1 MIKILVVGG
10 VAIDT
15 IVRNGKRCEVAGGA
29 GVYTSLAAAACGA
42 EVSLLALRP
51 EPLPLVLVPFG
62 GRLSSWQGPP
72 IPARELSHFEIGL
85 DADVP
90 SFRIVNM
97 GPEERLTVDM
107 LPDDIQRYD
116 CVHVTPVSGAAR
128 QLEFVR
134 ALQRQGAKEI
144 SAGTFIHEVKNH
156 PEKMLEVIRLVDY
169 FFMNE
174 HEAITLFD
182 SLERTHMHAGGILFV
197 TLGGEGV
204 IIVQG
209 EQQARL
215 STVPI
220 EAVDPTG
227 AGDVFCGSVLAQ
239 MAAGFSIQQAARE
252 GMKLAAD
259 KVQRINSV
267 DHLK

>member
-1 MIKILVVGG
+1 MIKILIIGG

-51 EPLPLVLVPFG
+51 EPLPLVLMSFA

-72 IPARELSHFEIGL
+72 IPAGELSHFEIGL
-85 DADVP
+85 DADLP
-90 SFRIVNM
+90 SFRVVNM
-97 GPEERLTVDM
+97 GPEERLTMDM
-107 LPDDIQRYD
+107 LPDDIQRFD
-116 CVHVTPVSGAAR
+116 CVHVTPVSCAAR
-128 QLEFVR
+128 QLEFLR
-134 ALQRQGAKEI
+134 ALKRQGAKKI

-156 PEKMLEVIRLVDY
+156 PNKMLEAISLVDY

-174 HEAITLFD
+174 YEATTLFG
-182 SLERTHMHAGGILFV
+182 SLERAHTHKGGNLFV

-204 IIVQG
+204 MIIQDEKQFRLSG
-209 EQQARL
+209 EQ
-215 STVPI
+215 V
-220 EAVDPTG
+220 EEVDPTG
-227 AGDVFCGSVLAQ
+227 AGDVFCGSVLAH

-252 GMKLAAD
+252 GMKMAAD